1 MLKVRLQDPNFV
13 NWVPKT
19 AEEAVDRFTRC
30 KNNGL
35 HPYMVPEC
43 LIECSK
49 GLAEAEL
56 DLFEEYV
63 INPQGVDTTNI
74 VPFDGLRQQLED
86 EHLLLLKNGDEVP
99 PLPAEIDDEK
109 ISVVDHV
116 LIEDEKRR
124 LDRLR
129 NLELL
134 L

>member
-1 MLKVRLQDPNFV
+1 MLKVRLQDPSFV

-19 AEEAVDRFTRC
+19 AVEAVDRFTRC

-49 GLAEAEL
+49 GLADAEL

-74 VPFDGLRQQLED
+74 MPFDGLRQQLEN
-86 EHLLLLKNGDEVP
+86 EHVLLLKNGDEVP

-109 ISVVDHV
+109 ISVVDQA
-116 LIEDEKRR
+116 LIEDEERR

-134 L
+134 